1 MVNPLE
7 EKSAT
12 EILQEFFGNLEK
24 LPNIDPNV
32 AAAVKK
38 LWDEGN
44 LNRDELL
51 TVLESMRSD
60 L

>member
-24 LPNIDPNV
+24 LPNIDLNV
-32 AAAVKK
+32 AAVVKK
-38 LWDEGN
+38 LWDEEN

-60 L
+60 